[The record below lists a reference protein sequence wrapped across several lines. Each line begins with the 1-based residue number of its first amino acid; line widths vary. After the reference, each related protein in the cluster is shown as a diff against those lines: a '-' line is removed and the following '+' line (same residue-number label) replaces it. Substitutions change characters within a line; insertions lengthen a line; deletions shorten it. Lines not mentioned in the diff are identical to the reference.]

1 MRLTRSLSL
10 ACLAALSV
18 VVTVPATNAT
28 QAAAPLPPIEA
39 FGTTPIIDN
48 VSLSTDGR
56 FLASSYTGQK
66 VSIVILDRNIKKL
79 TQRIEFDQTLKLRS
93 MGFIS
98 PSLIIADFSITYTER
113 GDAEQKSEIGAVF
126 AINALD
132 GSSRQLLEAKTNS
145 RIVPSSGRFISR
157 VGAAPG
163 EILMAASV
171 LDNAAAGAAAS
182 NAVNTV
188 LSVDPLTG
196 KWRII
201 EKGIR
206 NTGSWMI
213 DTEGKIRAR
222 LDFYRKDQRQE
233 LKVKRGEE
241 WVTVFEHTDPD
252 FSIVGLGADNQSALA
267 LGASGGER
275 ERLWSIPFSGG
286 GKQPLYQDPKHDVE
300 GTVRD
305 IYDRSLKGVRLG
317 GLEQRVEWL
326 DSAAEARVRA
336 IEGAMPGRRIEI
348 FGYTP
353 DGKLVLA
360 YAVSRNHPGAYYLVD
375 FSTNRAELVGQEYPQ
390 LAKVPLGKVSNM
402 TYPARDGYQVPA
414 YLTMPAGRE
423 PKRLPL
429 VVLPHGGPRAR
440 DSGVGFDWWSQFVAS
455 RGFVVLQPQFR
466 GSTGFGQKHELAGY
480 RQWGQLMQH
489 DVTDGVKHLI
499 DQGIVDADRVCI
511 AGASYGGYA
520 ALAGAAFT
528 PDLYRCSVSVA
539 GVSDLVE
546 MLRWEENRYG
556 VESGVV
562 KFWRKHIGKTS
573 DPDVAQ
579 FSPARAADKVTS
591 TVLMMHGV
599 DDTVVPYV
607 QTEFMET
614 AMKRAKIKHEIFQ
627 LKSEDHW
634 LSRSPSRI
642 EMLAQLD
649 RFLDQHIGTQY
660 KVTVEE
666 QVAQR

>member
-10 ACLAALSV
+10 AFLAALSV
-18 VVTVPATNAT
+18 VVTVPATTAT

-163 EILMAASV
+163 ELLMAASV

-182 NAVNTV
+182 NDVNTV

-286 GKQPLYQDPKHDVE
+286 GKQPPAFCT
-300 GTVRD
+300 G
-305 IYDRSLKGVRLG
+305 
-317 GLEQRVEWL
+317 
-326 DSAAEARVRA
+326 
-336 IEGAMPGRRIEI
+336 
-348 FGYTP
+348 
-353 DGKLVLA
+353 
-360 YAVSRNHPGAYYLVD
+360 SRNTAQ
-375 FSTNRAELVGQEYPQ
+375 T
-390 LAKVPLGKVSNM
+390 VS
-402 TYPARDGYQVPA
+402 
-414 YLTMPAGRE
+414 
-423 PKRLPL
+423 
-429 VVLPHGGPRAR
+429 GP
-440 DSGVGFDWWSQFVAS
+440 SNSMAS
-455 RGFVVLQPQFR
+455 AIR
-466 GSTGFGQKHELAGY
+466 S
-480 RQWGQLMQH
+480 
-489 DVTDGVKHLI
+489 
-499 DQGIVDADRVCI
+499 
-511 AGASYGGYA
+511 
-520 ALAGAAFT
+520 
-528 PDLYRCSVSVA
+528 
-539 GVSDLVE
+539 
-546 MLRWEENRYG
+546 
-556 VESGVV
+556 
-562 KFWRKHIGKTS
+562 
-573 DPDVAQ
+573 AQ
-579 FSPARAADKVTS
+579 
-591 TVLMMHGV
+591 
-599 DDTVVPYV
+599 
-607 QTEFMET
+607 
-614 AMKRAKIKHEIFQ
+614 
-627 LKSEDHW
+627 
-634 LSRSPSRI
+634 
-642 EMLAQLD
+642 
-649 RFLDQHIGTQY
+649 
-660 KVTVEE
+660 
-666 QVAQR
+666 

>member
-10 ACLAALSV
+10 AFLAALSV
-18 VVTVPATNAT
+18 VVTVPATTAT

-591 TVLMMHGV
+591 TVLMMQASM
-599 DDTVVPYV
+599 T
-607 QTEFMET
+607 
-614 AMKRAKIKHEIFQ
+614 
-627 LKSEDHW
+627 
-634 LSRSPSRI
+634 PSFPTCRPNSW
-642 EMLAQLD
+642 
-649 RFLDQHIGTQY
+649 R
-660 KVTVEE
+660 
-666 QVAQR
+666 RP

>member
-1 MRLTRSLSL
+1 
-10 ACLAALSV
+10 
-18 VVTVPATNAT
+18 
-28 QAAAPLPPIEA
+28 
-39 FGTTPIIDN
+39 
-48 VSLSTDGR
+48 
-56 FLASSYTGQK
+56 
-66 VSIVILDRNIKKL
+66 
-79 TQRIEFDQTLKLRS
+79 LKLRR

-98 PSLIIADFSITYTER
+98 PTLIIADFSITYTER
-113 GDAEQKSEIGAVF
+113 GDEEQKSEIGAVF
-126 AINALD
+126 AISALD

-145 RIVPSSGRFISR
+145 RILPSSGRFINR
-157 VGAAPG
+157 VGAAPD
-163 EILMAASV
+163 EILMSASV

-182 NAVNTV
+182 NGVNSV

-222 LDFYRKDQRQE
+222 VDFYRKDQRQE
-233 LKVKRGEE
+233 LKVKRGDE
-241 WVTVFEHTDPD
+241 WETVFEHTDPD

-286 GKQPLYQDPKHDVE
+286 GKQPLYQDPKLDVE

-305 IYDRSLKGVRLG
+305 IYDRTLKGVRLG

-326 DSAAEARVRA
+326 DSTAAARVRA
-336 IEGAMPGRRIEI
+336 IEGALPGRRIEI

-375 FSTNRAELVGQEYPQ
+375 FNTNRAELVGQEYPQ
-390 LAKVPLGKVSNM
+390 LAKVPLGKVSNI
-402 TYPARDGYQVPA
+402 TYPARDGYPVPA

-423 PKRLPL
+423 AKGLPL

-455 RGFVVLQPQFR
+455 RGYVVLQPQFR

-528 PDLYRCSVSVA
+528 PDLYRCAVSVA

-573 DPDVAQ
+573 DPDVAE
-579 FSPARAADKVTS
+579 FSPARSADKVTG

-614 AMKRAKIKHEIFQ
+614 AMKRAKTKHEIFQ

-642 EMLAQLD
+642 EMLSQLD
-649 RFLDQHIGTQY
+649 RFLDQHIGKGF
-660 KVTVEE
+660 KVTTEE
-666 QVAQR
+666 TVASR